1 MEASANHEFLRG
13 SPRKVRLIVDLIR
26 GKSVEEAL
34 TLLSIMPQKAAKQ
47 VRKAVRAASA
57 NAENNH
63 DMVAS
68 ELKIARIFANEGPT
82 LKRFR
87 PRSRGRASP
96 LLKRSSH
103 ITVVVSDEEE
113 LLGP

>member
-1 MEASANHEFLRG
+1 MEASANHKYIRG
-13 SPRKVRLIVDLIR
+13 SPRKVRLIADLVR
-26 GKSVEEAL
+26 GKSVEEAMSM
-34 TLLSIMPQKAAKQ
+34 LSIMPQRAAKQ
-47 VRKAVRAASA
+47 VRKALKAASA

-87 PRSRGRASP
+87 PRSRGRVSP

>member
-1 MEASANHEFLRG
+1 VEASANHKYIRG
-13 SPRKVRLIVDLIR
+13 SPRKVRLIADLVR

-34 TLLSIMPQKAAKQ
+34 AMLSIMPQKAAKQ
-47 VRKAVRAASA
+47 VGKAVRAASS

-87 PRSRGRASP
+87 PRSRGRVSP